1 MTRLHAR
8 SIDTFHMNKK
18 VLGIIVAAAGR
29 LGWDLFRRLSIRN
42 NRGIA
47 KGKQIVI
54 LGGGFAGV
62 EASRELERLLPE
74 PDNGEIVLVNKTA
87 HLLFTPM
94 LTEAAGGDIQ
104 PHHIIVSLASYT
116 RRTRIL
122 IGDVK
127 EIDLEKRTAYIGGQ
141 KPETL
146 TADHL
151 VICLGASSN
160 FHHVPGVEQSAIE
173 MKTLADANRLRLGA
187 LAAVK
192 SAAHEQDPGI
202 RSALLTFLVAG
213 GGYTGVETIA
223 GLNELVRE
231 AAGAEG
237 IAESEIQVV
246 LAEPLGRLM
255 SEVTE
260 DLAAYAQKQ
269 LEVAGIRV
277 LLNTGVKN
285 AQGDTVE
292 LTSGEKIRTRTFV
305 WTAGVQANEV
315 VARLPAPKGKSKGL
329 KVSGTLAL
337 EEFGGIW
344 ALGDSA
350 EVPRPD
356 GKGTYAATA
365 QNALREGK
373 LVARNIV
380 RSLRGLPLKPFS
392 YTPIG
397 QLSLVGRRRGVAE
410 VYGMKF
416 SGFTAYA
423 LWKLVYFA
431 KLPSVTQRL
440 RVLSDW
446 ILDAVLGPV
455 DKLHYIAEAPQE
467 KHDTVS
473 A

>member
-1 MTRLHAR
+1 MTRQNAR
-8 SIDTFHMNKK
+8 STKFHMNKK
-18 VLGIIVAAAGR
+18 VLAIMVAAAGS
-29 LGWDLFRRLSIRN
+29 LGWDLFRRLSTRN

-47 KGKQIVI
+47 KGKRIVI

-62 EASRELERLLPE
+62 EAARGLERLLPE
-74 PDNGEIVLVNKTA
+74 PDNGEIVLVNNTEY
-87 HLLFTPM
+87 LLFTPM

-104 PHHIIVSLASYT
+104 PHHIIVPLASYT
-116 RRTRIL
+116 HRTRIIL
-122 IGDVK
+122 GEVQQ
-127 EIDLEKRTAYIGGQ
+127 IDLEKRTALVGGATPQ
-141 KPETL
+141 TL
-146 TADHL
+146 VADEL

-173 MKTLADANRLRLGA
+173 MKTLSDANRLRLGA
-187 LAAVK
+187 LASVK
-192 SAAHEQDPGI
+192 SAGREQDPGV

-231 AAGAEG
+231 AADTEG
-237 IAESEIQVV
+237 IAEKDIHVV
-246 LAEPLGRLM
+246 LAEPADRLM

-260 DLAAYAQKQ
+260 DLAAYTQKQ
-269 LEVAGIRV
+269 LEAAGVQV
-277 LLNTGVKN
+277 LLKTGVKS

-292 LTSGEKIRTRTFV
+292 LTNGEKIRTRNFV
-305 WTAGVQANEV
+305 WAAGVEANKV
-315 VARLPAPKGKSKGL
+315 VATLPAPKGKSKGL
-329 KVSGTLAL
+329 QVSGTLSL
-337 EEFGGIW
+337 EKFKGVW

-356 GKGTYAATA
+356 GKGTYGATA

-380 RSLRGLPLKPFS
+380 RSLRGQPLKPFS

-397 QLSLVGRRRGVAE
+397 ELSLVGRRRGVAL
-410 VYGMKF
+410 VYGLKF

-423 LWKLVYFA
+423 MWKLVYLA
-431 KLPSVTQRL
+431 KLPLMSQRL

-446 ILDAVLGPV
+446 ILDAVLGPAQ
-455 DKLHYIAEAPQE
+455 KLQYLEAAPLQ
-467 KHDTVS
+467 KQGAAST
-473 A
+473 